1 MSVESTEWFIIYK
14 NGMIN
19 PSIATY
25 DLSCK
30 KLINNNLT
38 INLQVLKF
46 KNSIPLDDI
55 NKVYLNAH
63 IENIKGQIRE
73 YIKYIKDN
81 KDGRH
86 NNIDEK
92 GKIKL
97 AQKKINNT
105 IDINKIIKLY
115 INKISN
121 NQLSSGNMS
130 NNKSKIEDNKPKVEA
145 VKSNNEE
152 TKSNDKD
159 NKFKIEVNLKV
170 EDNKPK
176 DKKTKYIRTVGDLM
190 KINDPRVLNKTEYI
204 IWKEIHYEMN
214 NDIDID
220 SNKNNIYQN
229 DDNIIDLFND
239 PRDFKYKIYHNWKDM
254 ILYDDE
260 DENKYLSKDVKIYY
274 IFGPVNANK
283 LEKANEIIRLYKEKY
298 GTIVNYINYDDGYWN
313 GRAFHNGFYS
323 GVGFRSKIAIYKD
336 FYEYDMY
343 VNRFKELIDNSRRP
357 MKVKHGWKRNDY
369 ELIIITSVQNPKD
382 IYKEYP
388 EEDRRRILESIT
400 EIIDLTPK
408 DN

>member
-1 MSVESTEWFIIYK
+1 MNTSKKWFIIYK
-14 NGMIN
+14 NSLIH
-19 PSIATY
+19 PSKASY
-25 DLSCK
+25 DLSCTK
-30 KLINNNLT
+30 IINPNLS

-46 KNSIPLDDI
+46 REAFPLEDI
-55 NKVYLNAH
+55 NKVYLDAH
-63 IENIKGQIRE
+63 IEKIKAQVQE
-73 YIKYIKDN
+73 CIKYIKDN
-81 KDGRH
+81 KDKTH
-86 NNIDEK
+86 INIVEY
-92 GKIKL
+92 GNIKIPQRK
-97 AQKKINNT
+97 NT
-105 IDINKIIKLY
+105 KIDINSIINLY
-115 INKISN
+115 VNNISK
-121 NQLSSGNMS
+121 NQLSSGEIS
-130 NNKSKIEDNKPKVEA
+130 NNKSKIEDNKSKVDA
-145 VKSNNEE
+145 VKSKVDDNKPKIEE
-152 TKSNDKD
+152 TKSNEE
-159 NKFKIEVNLKV
+159 NNLKD
-170 EDNKPK
+170 EDKPK

-190 KINDPRVLNKTEYI
+190 KIEDPRVLNKTEYI

-239 PRDFKYKIYHNWKDM
+239 PREFKYNIYHNWKDM

-260 DENKYLSKDVKIYY
+260 DENKYLSKNVKIYY
-274 IFGPVNANK
+274 IFGPVNVNK

-298 GTIVNYINYDDGYWN
+298 STIVNYINYDDGYWN

-336 FYEYDMY
+336 FYEYDIY

-382 IYKEYP
+382 IYKDYP

>member
-1 MSVESTEWFIIYK
+1 MNIVSTEWFIIYK
-14 NGMIN
+14 NGMIH

-25 DLSCK
+25 DLSCT

-46 KNSIPLDDI
+46 KNSFSLDDI

-63 IENIKGQIRE
+63 IENIKGQILE
-73 YIKYIKDN
+73 YINYIKDN
-81 KDGRH
+81 KDRRH
-86 NNIDEK
+86 NNIVES
-92 GKIKL
+92 GNINL
-97 AQKKINNT
+97 TQKKINNT

-115 INKISN
+115 IKNISN
-121 NQLSSGNMS
+121 NQLTSSEIS
-130 NNKSKIEDNKPKVEA
+130 NIKPKIEEI
-145 VKSNNEE
+145 
-152 TKSNDKD
+152 KSNDED
-159 NKFKIEVNLKV
+159 NLK
-170 EDNKPK
+170 DNKPK

-190 KINDPRVLNKTEYI
+190 KINDPSVLNKNEYI

-229 DDNIIDLFND
+229 DDCDIDLFND
-239 PRDFKYKIYHNWKDM
+239 PREFKYNIYHNWKDM
-254 ILYDDE
+254 ILYDNE
-260 DENKYLSKDVKIYY
+260 DENKYLSKNVKIYY
-274 IFGPVNANK
+274 IFGPANVNK
-283 LEKANEIIRLYKEKY
+283 LEKAYEIIRFYKEKY

-336 FYEYDMY
+336 FYEYDIY

-388 EEDRRRILESIT
+388 EKDRQKILKSIT

>member
-1 MSVESTEWFIIYK
+1 MSIESTEWFIIYR

-63 IENIKGQIRE
+63 IVNIKGQIRE

-86 NNIDEK
+86 NNIDER

-115 INKISN
+115 INNISKNHLNSVKISD
-121 NQLSSGNMS
+121 
-130 NNKSKIEDNKPKVEA
+130 NKSKVEDNKLKIEDNKLKI
-145 VKSNNEE
+145 EE
-152 TKSNDKD
+152 TKSNDENNIKD
-159 NKFKIEVNLKV
+159 
-170 EDNKPK
+170 EDKPK
-176 DKKTKYIRTVGDLM
+176 DKKTKQYRTVGDLM
-190 KINDPRVLNKTEYI
+190 KIDDPRVLNKTEYI

-239 PRDFKYKIYHNWKDM
+239 PRDFKYNIYHNWKDM

-298 GTIVNYINYDDGYWN
+298 GTIVNYIDYDDGYWN

-382 IYKEYP
+382 IYKEYS

>member
-25 DLSCK
+25 DLSCT
-30 KLINNNLT
+30 KLINNLT
-38 INLQVLKF
+38 INLQILKF

-63 IENIKGQIRE
+63 IVNIKGQIRE
-73 YIKYIKDN
+73 YINYIKEN

-86 NNIDEK
+86 NNIDER

-97 AQKKINNT
+97 VQKKINNI

-115 INKISN
+115 INNISK
-121 NQLSSGNMS
+121 NQLNSGEIS
-130 NNKSKIEDNKPKVEA
+130 NNKSKVEDNKSKTET
-145 VKSNNEE
+145 VKSNN
-152 TKSNDKD
+152 D
-159 NKFKIEVNLKV
+159 
-170 EDNKPK
+170 DNKPK
-176 DKKTKYIRTVGDLM
+176 DKKIKYIRTVGDLM
-190 KINDPRVLNKTEYI
+190 KIDDPRVLNKTEYI

-229 DDNIIDLFND
+229 DVCDIDLFND
-239 PRDFKYKIYHNWKDM
+239 PREFKYNIYHNWKDM

-260 DENKYLSKDVKIYY
+260 DENKYLSKNVKIYY
-274 IFGPVNANK
+274 IFGPVNVNK
-283 LEKANEIIRLYKEKY
+283 LEKAYEIIRLYKEKY
-298 GTIVNYINYDDGYWN
+298 GTIVNYINFDDGYWN

>member
-1 MSVESTEWFIIYK
+1 MSFESTEWFIIYR
-14 NGMIN
+14 NSLIN
-19 PSIATY
+19 PSKASY
-25 DLSCK
+25 DLSCT

-46 KNSIPLDDI
+46 KEAFPLKDI

-73 YIKYIKDN
+73 YINYIKEN

-86 NNIDEK
+86 NNIVEY

-97 AQKKINNT
+97 AQRKINNT

-115 INKISN
+115 IKNISN
-121 NQLSSGNMS
+121 NQLSSSNVS
-130 NNKSKIEDNKPKVEA
+130 NNKSNIENNKSKVDVVKSNNEDNKPKI
-145 VKSNNEE
+145 EE
-152 TKSNDKD
+152 TKSNEE
-159 NKFKIEVNLKV
+159 NNLKD
-170 EDNKPK
+170 EDKPK

-190 KINDPRVLNKTEYI
+190 KIDDPRVLNKTEYI

-239 PRDFKYKIYHNWKDM
+239 PREFKYNIYHNWKDM

-260 DENKYLSKDVKIYY
+260 DENKYLSKNVKIYY
-274 IFGPVNANK
+274 IFGPVNVNK

-336 FYEYDMY
+336 FYEYDIY

>member
-1 MSVESTEWFIIYK
+1 MNIVSTEWFIIYK
-14 NGMIN
+14 NGMIH

-25 DLSCK
+25 DLSCT

-38 INLQVLKF
+38 INLQVLEFSKSF
-46 KNSIPLDDI
+46 PLDEI

-73 YIKYIKDN
+73 YINYIKDN

-86 NNIDEK
+86 NNIVES
-92 GKIKL
+92 GNINL
-97 AQKKINNT
+97 TQKKINNT

-115 INKISN
+115 IKNISN
-121 NQLSSGNMS
+121 NQLTSSEIS
-130 NNKSKIEDNKPKVEA
+130 NIKPKIEEI
-145 VKSNNEE
+145 
-152 TKSNDKD
+152 KSNDEDNLKD
-159 NKFKIEVNLKV
+159 NN
-170 EDNKPK
+170 PK
-176 DKKTKYIRTVGDLM
+176 DKKTKYIRTVRDLM

-229 DDNIIDLFND
+229 DDYIIDIFND
-239 PRDFKYKIYHNWKDM
+239 PREFKYNIYHNWKDM

-260 DENKYLSKDVKIYY
+260 DENKYLSKNVKIYY
-274 IFGPVNANK
+274 IFGPVNVNK
-283 LEKANEIIRLYKEKY
+283 LEKAYEIIRLHKEKY

-336 FYEYDMY
+336 FYEYDIY

-382 IYKEYP
+382 IYKYYP
-388 EEDRRRILESIT
+388 EEDRKRILESIT